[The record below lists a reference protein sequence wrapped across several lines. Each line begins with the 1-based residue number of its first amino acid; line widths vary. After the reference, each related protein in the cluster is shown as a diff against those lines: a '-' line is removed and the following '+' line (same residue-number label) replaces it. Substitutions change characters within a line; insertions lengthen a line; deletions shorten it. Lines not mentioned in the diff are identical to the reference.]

1 MKKILF
7 LAPYPTADNINDGMI
22 NRVSAVDALFDDIE
36 RTYLFVSLRGLK
48 KHCYTEGNVTIY
60 NLNIIIHFWS
70 ILALIKK
77 NKYIYI
83 HSVYMIRLLWPFLNN
98 NNKITL
104 DIHGVVPE
112 EERDFHQHY
121 LRGLYYSFVEKN
133 IFKKITNAICVTDA
147 MRKVYE
153 SRYPWFSGKYIVYSI
168 MPYGLKELNE
178 QQICDIKREKH
189 DKIEILYSGGTQ
201 GWQNIDLMLDVIQKN
216 LSSSIHYTILTGNKK
231 EIEKKIEDRGI
242 SLQYINIERR
252 EPTALWKDY
261 LMADYAFILRDE
273 NIVNKVANPTK
284 MVEYLFY
291 GLIPIILSPN
301 IGDYKELGYE
311 YLSIEDFNVER
322 LKKPCAMSIINR
334 NLALN
339 LYKKNM
345 SIDLKNLILR

>member
-1 MKKILF
+1 
-7 LAPYPTADNINDGMI
+7 
-22 NRVSAVDALFDDIE
+22 
-36 RTYLFVSLRGLK
+36 
-48 KHCYTEGNVTIY
+48 
-60 NLNIIIHFWS
+60 
-70 ILALIKK
+70 
-77 NKYIYI
+77 
-83 HSVYMIRLLWPFLNN
+83 
-98 NNKITL
+98 
-104 DIHGVVPE
+104 
-112 EERDFHQHY
+112 
-121 LRGLYYSFVEKN
+121 
-133 IFKKITNAICVTDA
+133 
-147 MRKVYE
+147 
-153 SRYPWFSGKYIVYSI
+153 